1 VDKEV
6 LQGWLCRLCRHDC
19 HRWGDGLDV
28 AEFERSWI
36 EVWFEGWEVVH
47 SLKFGIAEKLLDC
60 RICKMSLAP
69 LQSPRIVGKKQ
80 SVTPCLYR
88 VVFVGFHELEVARN
102 WIIHLLR
109 SVFGRSVVHRDIE
122 RQATKVL
129 ADSVELTVRNVNSPL
144 PDPRR
149 VPRLGVR
156 QLEEVREEAGPGV
169 VDFVGE
175 DHHLRPSL
183 YIVRAEA
190 HLVY

>member
-1 VDKEV
+1 VDREV
-6 LQGWLCRLCRHDC
+6 LQGRLCGLLHDC
-19 HRWGDGLDV
+19 HRRGDGLEV
-28 AEFERSWI
+28 AEFKRSRI
-36 EVWFEGWEVVH
+36 EVEAEVWEVVN
-47 SLKFGIAEKLLDC
+47 SGKFWITENLLDC
-60 RICKMSLAP
+60 LVCKLSLAP

-80 SVTPCLYR
+80 SVTFCLYR

-109 SVFGRSVVHRDIE
+109 SVFRRSVVHRDIE

-144 PDPRR
+144 PDPHR

-169 VDFVGE
+169 VDFVRE
-175 DHHLRPSL
+175 DHHLRPSI